1 MGIFDD
7 FSVHSRMIIP
17 SIFPISRRA
26 VISVAGL
33 AIGLAFFALLAAYV
47 RDDLMFDRFH
57 AKADRTYLSFIHVAL
72 TAVAFDLTMWPH
84 N

>member
-1 MGIFDD
+1 MFWTYMKMA
-7 FSVHSRMIIP
+7 FRNLRKERP
-17 SIFPISRRA
+17 SA

-72 TAVAFDLTMWPH
+72 TAVAFDLTMWSH